1 MRFMRGEKTERCG
14 IVWAMMVKPLD
25 NPSGSAI
32 YCWQVLLPEGIP

>member
-1 MRFMRGEKTERCG
+1 MRGEKTERCG
-14 IVWAMMVKPLD
+14 IVWAMMAKALD